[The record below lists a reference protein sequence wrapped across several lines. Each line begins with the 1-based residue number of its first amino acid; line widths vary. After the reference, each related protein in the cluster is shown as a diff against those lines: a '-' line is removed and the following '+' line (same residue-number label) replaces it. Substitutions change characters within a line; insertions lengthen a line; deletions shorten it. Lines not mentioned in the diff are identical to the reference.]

1 MKKVL
6 VLLFATLSLN
16 IFAQGYKITFHP
28 QTPKEGSY
36 YIGQHFRDQ
45 FIIIDSSNMKDG
57 NISFYG
63 KKNLGTGVYVLLNSQ
78 KKKMFDFM
86 IDGSSKFSITFDE
99 SFSNSGMK
107 VKGSDANRLMFEFMA
122 KQDWAKNKVKGGLDK
137 EAMDELTIEMNQ
149 FEESYMKK
157 YSRYR
162 FTQLVSMFQSI
173 DVPDQLP
180 SNTTDTNLQ
189 EWQQKYYRNHFWD
202 KIDLKDHSL
211 IYTPHLFEKMNY
223 YFFGLLY
230 YQHSDTITRCAER
243 LFNRMEG
250 DSVMLR
256 YFLDFITPKYERSTK
271 NVGWDQV
278 FVNLVQNYYLQNK
291 CPWATPA
298 DIYNKRKTVQ
308 YLSHSLIGAMGQ
320 ELFMSDSNQNSDPRT
335 WISSHRFPQKYVI
348 LWFWDPDCHHCQE
361 QSAELANLMDSLK
374 TVGQK
379 PFEVYA
385 VGFESDVN
393 KWKKYLSQHH
403 MPFVNVGGVNVNI
416 DYQEAYNVHGAPTM
430 IILDPDRRI
439 IMNKVLPVNNILP
452 FLKRY
457 EEEHPEMKDK
467 QTRWMMYQRK

>member
-1 MKKVL
+1 MKKILTLLL
-6 VLLFATLSLN
+6 VTLSLSMS
-16 IFAQGYKITFHP
+16 AQGYRLTFHP
-28 QTPKEGSY
+28 QAPKDGTY
-36 YIGQHFRDQ
+36 YMGQHFRDQ
-45 FIIIDSSNMKDG
+45 FIIMDSSVLKDG
-57 NISFYG
+57 NILFVG
-63 KKNLGTGVYVLLNSQ
+63 KKNLDRGVYVLLDSQ

-86 IDGSSKFSITFDE
+86 IDGSSKFTIAFDE
-99 SFSNSGMK
+99 GYSNAGMR
-107 VKGSDANRLMFEFMA
+107 VKGCDANKVMFEFRA
-122 KQDWAKNKVKGGLDK
+122 KQDWAKERVKEGLDK
-137 EAMDELTIEMNQ
+137 AAMDELTAEMNQ
-149 FEESYMKK
+149 YEENYFRK
-157 YSRYR
+157 YAKYR
-162 FTQLVSMFQSI
+162 FTQLVSMFQNI

-180 SNTTDTNLQ
+180 VNAKDTSLQ
-189 EWQQKYYRNHFWD
+189 EWQHGYFLKHYWD
-202 KIDLKDHSL
+202 KIDLKDHAL

-230 YQHSDTITRCAER
+230 YQHADTITRCAER
-243 LFNRMEG
+243 LFSRIEG
-250 DSVMLR
+250 DSVMMR

-278 FVNLVQNYYLQNK
+278 FVNLVQNYYLQGK
-291 CPWATPA
+291 CPWATQA
-298 DIYNKRKTVQ
+298 EIFSKRKTIQ

-320 ELFMSDSNQNSDPRT
+320 ELFMSDTNQNPNPQT

-361 QSAELANLMDSLK
+361 QSAELARLMDSLNA
-374 TVGQK
+374 VGQK

-385 VGFESDVN
+385 VGFEADIN
-393 KWKKYLSQHH
+393 KWKRYVRQHH

-439 IMNKVLPVNNILP
+439 IMNKVLPVSKILP

-467 QTRWMMYQRK
+467 VTRWMMYRRK